1 MLDSNIKKSGYV
13 CVPYQ
18 HDKFSIDVKDMWSSS
33 RNIRSIY
40 FVTATFSDECKPYFP
55 ELTNHYLL
63 AKFND
68 YAKLVKFAEKFTNSK
83 PSFVF
88 TIDDELFARNLKNE
102 QTFISTYYLEHN
114 DPDAITDVGGIIV
127 KKNKIRKAGF
137 AHLTLFCSD
146 KPKFTFPH
154 LTLFCSDKP
163 KFTFPHT
170 QKIVVLEVSDDHSP
184 QSINQY
190 CQKTRQ
196 DISRKGII
204 MNNFMT
210 LSVLEKLK

>member
-1 MLDSNIKKSGYV
+1 MLKANPKKSGYA

-55 ELTNHYLL
+55 SSTNHYLL

-68 YAKLVKFAEKFTNSK
+68 EVKFIKDAIKFTNSI
-83 PSFVF
+83 PAFIF
-88 TIDDELFARNLKNE
+88 TVDNELFERNLE
-102 QTFISTYYLEHN
+102 QQQRFISTYYLEYN
-114 DPDAITDVGGIIV
+114 DSDAISDVARTIV
-127 KKNKIRKAGF
+127 KKDKIRKAGF
-137 AHLTLFCSD
+137 AHLSLFSHD

-154 LTLFCSDKP
+154 SE
-163 KFTFPHT
+163 
-170 QKIVVLEVSDDHSP
+170 KIVILEVSDERSP

-190 CQKTRQ
+190 CQKIRK
-196 DISRKGII
+196 DISHKGVI
-204 MNNFMT
+204 MNNFVS
-210 LSVLEKLK
+210 LSLLEKLK